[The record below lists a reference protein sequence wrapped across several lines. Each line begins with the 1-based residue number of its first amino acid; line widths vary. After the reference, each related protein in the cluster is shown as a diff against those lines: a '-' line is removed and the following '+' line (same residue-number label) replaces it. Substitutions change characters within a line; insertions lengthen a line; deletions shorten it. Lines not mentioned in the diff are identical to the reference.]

1 MFETVMDEEY
11 GAGKTTTKDRQD
23 KKKKKK
29 KKGHMEGPPTIAIIL
44 GLSPYN
50 EKDKKNANSRR

>member
-29 KKGHMEGPPTIAIIL
+29 GRMEGPPSIAIIL
-44 GLSPYN
+44 GLSPHN

>member
-11 GAGKTTTKDRQD
+11 GVGKTTTKDRQD